1 LAAERAGLGYFR
13 LGRSRRTTAREGPL
27 RDVSAYPGADAWP
40 GRDVPHATSRSYPLT
55 PSGTEVLA
63 RLRTAPLAASVPK
76 PSEGGEPN
84 PKRAAAA
91 REGPETVCVTTAPG
105 LNHKLRARFK
115 TLPVMA

>member
-1 LAAERAGLGYFR
+1 MAAERAGLGYFR

-76 PSEGGEPN
+76 PSEVESQT
-84 PKRAAAA
+84 RSE
-91 REGPETVCVTTAPG
+91 RRLLVRGPRPFA
-105 LNHKLRARFK
+105 
-115 TLPVMA
+115 LPPPRG